1 MPLDR
6 TSIGFKDISLTLK
19 RNPLTRDLVIL
30 KNEYAI
36 SRAVQNLVLTI
47 QGEKPFDPDFG
58 CAVNRLLFENISFFT
73 AKSLQDEIEI
83 VIKENEPRVELELVK
98 VVPNYDLG
106 QMDVTIKYFIV
117 GIDAQAQQLQFVL
130 LPSR

>member
-6 TSIGFKDISLTLK
+6 TSIGFRDISLTLK

-58 CAVNRLLFENISFFT
+58 CAVNRLLFENICFRLSI
-73 AKSLQDEIEI
+73 SLKQSLSIQSVLKI
-83 VIKENEPRVELELVK
+83 FLMC
-98 VVPNYDLG
+98 
-106 QMDVTIKYFIV
+106 QV
-117 GIDAQAQQLQFVL
+117 G
-130 LPSR
+130 

>member
-6 TSIGFKDISLTLK
+6 TSRGFKDISLTLK
-19 RNPLTRDLVIL
+19 RNPLTRDLIVL

-36 SRAVQNLVLTI
+36 ARSVQNLVLTI

-73 AKSLQDEIEI
+73 AKSLKDEIEV
-83 VIKENEPRVELELVK
+83 VIRENEPRVELDQINVI
-98 VVPNYDLG
+98 PNYDEG

-117 GIDAQAQQLQFVL
+117 GIDVQPQQLQFVL

>member
-6 TSIGFKDISLTLK
+6 TSIGFRDISLTLK

>member
-6 TSIGFKDISLTLK
+6 TSIGFRDISLTLK

-30 KNEYAI
+30 KDEYAI